1 MDNIKNAFYNTL
13 RSISSVLFPLI
24 TVPYI
29 SRILGSENVGKVN
42 FVNSIVSYFILLA
55 SLGVSTYAMRE
66 CSRVKE
72 DKVELE
78 RVSSEIFSINI
89 IAMLTSYIV
98 LFVLANSSEKLM
110 QYRMLIFILSLNI
123 VGGVIGTDW
132 LNMAVGDF
140 KYIAIRTMIFQFI
153 SVALMFIF
161 VRKPGDYFAY
171 AVILVI
177 SNSGAQIINIIYRKR
192 YCNICFTFSLN
203 FGKHFKPIILLFSLL
218 LAQTLQ
224 SNIDITVLGYI
235 KSDREV
241 GQYSMAVK
249 LYTTVEKIISAVAYV
264 LIPEIS
270 TLYVKKEF
278 SRISK
283 LLNDTLL
290 IIMTLAVPFTVGLFM
305 LSKEILVIICGYDY
319 KPAALSLS
327 ILSLAMLV
335 NLFGGSF
342 FGNLIL
348 LPEAREMQFMMACA
362 ISSAFNFVTNM
373 LIIPVL
379 GMSGAA
385 LTTLGSM
392 IIVFAVCLWRFD
404 NRIKLKVEKKQVLSI
419 ALAAIVIALIC
430 VGVKN
435 AISSDLLVL
444 MVSTITSVCIYLTI
458 LVVFKNQAL
467 GLVFN
472 KLIKQSNRR
481 SR

>member
-42 FVNSIVSYFILLA
+42 FANSIVSYFILLA

-72 DKVELE
+72 DRVELE

-89 IAMLTSYIV
+89 IAMLMSYIA
-98 LFVLANSSEKLM
+98 LFILANSSGKLI

-153 SVALMFIF
+153 SVLFMFIF

-171 AVILVI
+171 AMILVI

-192 YCNICFTFSLN
+192 YCNIHFTFDLN

-235 KSDREV
+235 KNDRDV

-270 TLYVKKEF
+270 ALYVKKEF

-290 IIMTLAVPFTVGLFM
+290 IITTLAVPLTVGLFM
-305 LSKEILVIICGYDY
+305 LSKEILVVMCGYDY
-319 KPAALSLS
+319 KSAALSLS

-348 LPEAREMQFMMACA
+348 LPEAREMQFMMACV
-362 ISSAFNFVTNM
+362 ISSVFNFMANM

-379 GMSGAA
+379 GMIGAA

-392 IIVFAVCLWRFD
+392 IIVFVVCLWKFD
-404 NRIKLKVEKKQVLSI
+404 NRIKLEIEKEQVLSI

-430 VGVKN
+430 MGVKS

-444 MVSTITSVCIYLTI
+444 MVSIITSVCVYLAV
-458 LVVFKNQAL
+458 LVMFKNQAL
-467 GLVFN
+467 ELVFN
-472 KLIKQSNRR
+472 KFIKRSKRR